1 MEIITNELIEVKKKY
16 GDERRSR
23 IEYSGGDL
31 SIEDIKDDTPL
42 FGNDLGLDSI
52 DALEIIVMLDKR
64 FGIKIDNPEDGVRIF
79 QTVNTIAEYI
89 EVNNS

>member
-1 MEIITNELIEVKKKY
+1 MDNLRTEIKQHLITHLNLE
-16 GDERRSR
+16 
-23 IEYSGGDL
+23 DL
-31 SIEDIKDDTPL
+31 SVEDIKDDTPL

-89 EVNNS
+89 ETNNS

>member
-1 MEIITNELIEVKKKY
+1 MDNLRTEIKQHLITHLNLE
-16 GDERRSR
+16 
-23 IEYSGGDL
+23 DL

-52 DALEIIVMLDKR
+52 DALEIIVMLDKQ
-64 FGIKIDNPEDGVRIF
+64 FGIKINNPEDGARVF

-89 EVNNS
+89 EANNS